1 MINPPKAILFDF
13 DGVVVDSFE
22 VHYGAWKQAFTQLFD
37 QDILP
42 FPKDTHSGKSP
53 MLIAS
58 YFCEAIGQSSKT
70 SDLFQRK
77 GELLHSSTIPPKL
90 LPGVPEIT
98 GFLTSKALP
107 FGIASNATRAFI
119 KNSIQQLHLEF
130 DTYFGIEDYKN
141 PKPHPE
147 PYQLLASALGIS
159 ASAYKDVIVFED
171 SITGIKAVCA
181 AGMKAIGIT
190 TQYTAQE
197 LLEAGCT
204 RTFPSLLEACQWLEK
219 EFALK

>member
-1 MINPPKAILFDF
+1 MTPPKAILFDF

-22 VHYGAWKQAFTQLFD
+22 VHYEAWKQAFNQLFD

-77 GELLHSSTIPPKL
+77 GELLHGSTTAPKL
-90 LPGVPEIT
+90 LPGVHEIT

-107 FGIASNATRAFI
+107 FGIASNATRTFI
-119 KNSIQQLHLEF
+119 KNSIQQLNLEF
-130 DTYFGIEDYKN
+130 DIYFGIEDYSH

-147 PYQLLASALGIS
+147 PYQLLATALGVS
-159 ASAYKDVIVFED
+159 ASDYKDVIVFED

-190 TQYTAQE
+190 TQYTPQE
-197 LLEAGCT
+197 LLGVGCT
-204 RTFPSLLEACQWLEK
+204 QTFPSLLEAHQWLAQ
-219 EFALK
+219 EFA